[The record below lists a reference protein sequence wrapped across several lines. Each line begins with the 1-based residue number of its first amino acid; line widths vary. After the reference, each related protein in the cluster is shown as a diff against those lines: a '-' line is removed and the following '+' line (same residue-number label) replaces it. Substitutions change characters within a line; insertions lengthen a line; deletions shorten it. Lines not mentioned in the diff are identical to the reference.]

1 MKNMPSKSQ
10 TGVNTQV
17 AEEPA
22 VEVSKRLVVELT
34 KRAANDLGWLVD
46 EEEANKTTLVN
57 RAVQVYKMVVEA
69 QRNGRRVMFANPDG
83 TDAQVLY
90 VV

>member
-1 MKNMPSKSQ
+1 MPTKTK
-10 TGVNTQV
+10 TGTDVQV
-17 AEEPA
+17 AEDSTS
-22 VEVSKRLVVELT
+22 EVAKRLVVELT
-34 KRAANDLGWLVD
+34 TRAAQDMAWLVD

-69 QRNGRRVMFANPDG
+69 QRRGRRVMIGNPDG
-83 TDAQVLY
+83 TDAQVIY

>member
-1 MKNMPSKSQ
+1 MPSKSQ